1 MTLTLPDALAMAY
14 RQNPEIH
21 VAQADI
27 AGARAG
33 VLSSRAYPN
42 PVADYLNGHQYQRLT
57 DAVPGQLQHYGF
69 AQQIDLPNQRSARI
83 AVARLGETS
92 TRFGLDEARLRVRS
106 TVKQAFY
113 EVLRRQSESEV
124 VEENMRLVEDLRR
137 RINVQVDVGEAGRLE
152 LTRADAELATARAA
166 VRSAQLRYVTAI
178 STLRAAIGAPMTED
192 INVKG
197 SLQPRMDLP
206 PLEALQN
213 IAISNYP
220 LLKQADTEVQRA
232 RAELK
237 SQKAQRIPQPVIQ
250 GYYEHQPDLGFFEL
264 GVSVPI
270 PIFNRRQGPIAE
282 AEAAI
287 DRSQAARDYQRLQLI
302 TGLETAYGAYEVAD
316 EQVRSLESG
325 ALRQAEAALTGA
337 EVAYRAGERGIIEVL
352 DAQRVLRSVRLD
364 YLNAQY
370 DRQAALIDLERLRAI
385 EVK

>member
-1 MTLTLPDALAMAY
+1 MAD
-14 RQNPEIH
+14 RQSPEIH

-69 AQQIDLPNQRSARI
+69 AQQLDLPAQRSARI
-83 AVARLGETS
+83 AVARLAATS
-92 TRFGLDEARLRVRS
+92 TQFGLDEARLRVRS
-106 TVKQAFY
+106 AVKQAFY
-113 EVLRRQSESEV
+113 EVLRRQSESQV
-124 VEENMRLVEDLRR
+124 AEENFRLVEDLRR

-152 LTRADAELATARAA
+152 LTRADAELATARAV

-192 INVKG
+192 IAVTG
-197 SLQPRMDLP
+197 SLDRRIDLP
-206 PLEALQN
+206 PLETLQN

-220 LLKQADTEVQRA
+220 LLKQADTELRRA
-232 RAELK
+232 HAELK
-237 SQKAQRIPQPVIQ
+237 SQKAQRVPQPVIQ

-270 PIFNRRQGPIAE
+270 PIFNRRQGQIAE

-302 TGLETAYGAYEVAD
+302 TGLETAYGAYQVAD

-325 ALRQAEAALTGA
+325 ALREAEAALTGA
-337 EVAYRAGERGIIEVL
+337 EVAYRAGERGIMEVL

>member
-1 MTLTLPDALAMAY
+1 
-14 RQNPEIH
+14 
-21 VAQADI
+21 
-27 AGARAG
+27 
-33 VLSSRAYPN
+33 
-42 PVADYLNGHQYQRLT
+42 
-57 DAVPGQLQHYGF
+57 
-69 AQQIDLPNQRSARI
+69 
-83 AVARLGETS
+83 
-92 TRFGLDEARLRVRS
+92 
-106 TVKQAFY
+106 
-113 EVLRRQSESEV
+113 
-124 VEENMRLVEDLRR
+124 
-137 RINVQVDVGEAGRLE
+137 
-152 LTRADAELATARAA
+152 
-166 VRSAQLRYVTAI
+166 
-178 STLRAAIGAPMTED
+178 MTED
-192 INVKG
+192 LTVTG
-197 SLQPRMDLP
+197 SLDPRIDLP
-206 PLEALQN
+206 PLQALQN

-220 LLKQADTEVQRA
+220 LLRQADTEVQRA

-237 SQKAQRIPQPVIQ
+237 NQKAQRVPQPVIQ

-302 TGLETAYGAYEVAD
+302 TGLETAYGGYQVAD